1 MKRTDFERLS
11 GRQQHERMT
20 KIIEKEFPRLS
31 SKKRVYI
38 RHRVCRY
45 IKNFKNDNYHVVIGA
60 NPVSAG
66 HYTND
71 DIIYVGSTK
80 IYISILVD

>member
-1 MKRTDFERLS
+1 MQDYHRTMDRVIA
-11 GRQQHERMT
+11 R
-20 KIIEKEFPRLS
+20 EFPRLS

-71 DIIYVGSTK
+71 DIIYAGSTK